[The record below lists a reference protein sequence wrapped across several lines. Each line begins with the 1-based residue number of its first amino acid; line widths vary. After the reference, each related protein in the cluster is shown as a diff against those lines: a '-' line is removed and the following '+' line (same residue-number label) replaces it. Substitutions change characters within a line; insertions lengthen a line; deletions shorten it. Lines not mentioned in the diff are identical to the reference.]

1 MWHGASARSAN
12 ALVGGASR
20 DVAMQTGGQLSS
32 DSDQKAQ
39 RRGQFADLGCPVTP
53 MLAHIEARKVV
64 VTDFQPLSMEIEVA
78 PSSVAS
84 VEAPVAHVER
94 SRQP

>member
-1 MWHGASARSAN
+1 
-12 ALVGGASR
+12 
-20 DVAMQTGGQLSS
+20 
-32 DSDQKAQ
+32 
-39 RRGQFADLGCPVTP
+39 

-94 SRQP
+94 FGQP

>member
-1 MWHGASARSAN
+1 MVLSAVGQRVA
-12 ALVGGASR
+12 GGATR
-20 DVAMQTGGQLSS
+20 DVAMQTGGQLSP
-32 DSDQKAQ
+32 DSEQHVHT

-94 SRQP
+94 FGQP